1 MSTWIYV
8 SLILNIVVLVPI
20 VVLMALQ
27 AKIVDDTW
35 GPFTAARGIL
45 WSIYFAIL
53 VVSTA
58 LLFLPIPAFIAAL
71 LSVQVIYKITTPFTV
86 GRIGHPVVISNLVIS
101 AVHAVTLVTIFSSVN
116 VETFALN

>member
-1 MSTWIYV
+1 MYV

-20 VVLMALQ
+20 VVLMALK

-35 GPFTAARGIL
+35 GPFTEARGIL

-53 VVSTA
+53 VVSIA

-101 AVHAVTLVTIFSSVN
+101 AVHIATLSSIVSSMGTEL
-116 VETFALN
+116 VGLT

>member
-1 MSTWIYV
+1 MTTWIYI

-20 VVLMALQ
+20 VVLMALK
-27 AKIVDDTW
+27 AKLVDDTW
-35 GPFTAARGIL
+35 GLFTAARGIL

-53 VVSTA
+53 VVSIA
-58 LLFLPIPAFIAAL
+58 LLFLPIAAFVAAL

-101 AVHAVTLVTIFSSVN
+101 VVHIVTLINIVSSVGSELVN
-116 VETFALN
+116 LS

>member
-116 VETFALN
+116 VEMLALN

>member
-1 MSTWIYV
+1 MTTWIYI

-20 VVLMALQ
+20 VVLMALK
-27 AKIVDDTW
+27 AKLVDDTW

-53 VVSTA
+53 VVSIA

-86 GRIGHPVVISNLVIS
+86 GRIRHPVVISNLVIS
-101 AVHAVTLVTIFSSVN
+101 AVHAVTLVTIFSRVN
-116 VETFALN
+116 VETFTLN

>member
-1 MSTWIYV
+1 MTTWIYI

-20 VVLMALQ
+20 VVRMALK
-27 AKIVDDTW
+27 AKLVDDTW

-53 VVSTA
+53 VVSIA

-86 GRIGHPVVISNLVIS
+86 GRIRHPVVISNLVIS
-101 AVHAVTLVTIFSSVN
+101 AVHIATLSSIVGSMGTEL
-116 VETFALN
+116 VGLT

>member
-1 MSTWIYV
+1 MTTWIYV
-8 SLILNIVVLVPI
+8 SLILNIAVLVPI
-20 VVLMALQ
+20 VVLMAVK
-27 AKIVDDTW
+27 AKLVDETW

-53 VVSTA
+53 VASIA
-58 LLFLPIPAFIAAL
+58 LLFLPIPAFVAAL

-101 AVHAVTLVTIFSSVN
+101 AVHAVTLVSIFSSVN
-116 VETFALN
+116 VETFTPN

>member
-8 SLILNIVVLVPI
+8 SLIMNIVVLVPI

>member
-1 MSTWIYV
+1 MTTWIYL

-20 VVLMALQ
+20 VVLMALKS
-27 AKIVDDTW
+27 KIVDDTW

-45 WSIYFAIL
+45 WSIYVAIL
-53 VVSTA
+53 VVSIA
-58 LLFLPIPAFIAAL
+58 LLFLPIPAFVAAL

-101 AVHAVTLVTIFSSVN
+101 AVHIATLSSIVGSMGTEL
-116 VETFALN
+116 VGLT

>member
-53 VVSTA
+53 VASIA
-58 LLFLPIPAFIAAL
+58 LLLLPIPAFVAAL
-71 LSVQVIYKITTPFTV
+71 LSVQIIYKITTPFTV
-86 GRIGHPVVISNLVIS
+86 GRMGHPVVISNLVIS
-101 AVHAVTLVTIFSSVN
+101 AVHAITLVTILSGVN
-116 VETFALN
+116 VEMLALH